1 MKKTIFAFS
10 GIIVALLAL
19 FQLSKYSYATGNV
32 SIEVIIAIIAL
43 VFLGIGIYLNKKS
56 LHKVTPTLSNINFK
70 KIEELGISKREY
82 EVLTEISKGLSNKEI
97 GDKLFVSESTIKTHV
112 SNLLVKL
119 GAKIII
125 GLLITVFTSLGI
137 AIADYIYTAVINP
150 DFFTEYAEMMKAK
163 DPNIEI
169 PQFTSGQAAGFMFA
183 IVFFIGLIITLI
195 SSLIL
200 QRK

>member
-19 FQLSKYSYATGNV
+19 FQLSKYSYATGDV
-32 SIEVIIAIIAL
+32 SIEIIIAIVAL

-56 LHKVTPTLSNINFK
+56 LHKVTPTVSKINFK

-112 SNLLVKL
+112 SSLLVKL
-119 GAKIII
+119 DAKRR
-125 GLLITVFTSLGI
+125 TQ
-137 AIADYIYTAVINP
+137 AIQ
-150 DFFTEYAEMMKAK
+150 KAK
-163 DPNIEI
+163 QLQI
-169 PQFTSGQAAGFMFA
+169 
-183 IVFFIGLIITLI
+183 L
-195 SSLIL
+195 SS
-200 QRK
+200 